1 MLKSLIW
8 LYNFRR
14 NTKKLKNAYAY
25 VLYTAQKDYF
35 RQKKNDNLT
44 EYECEEVVFY
54 LNAMDKAYK
63 QMNAITFWQAA
74 TREHDNF
81 LGYIHLF
88 KQNMHKC
95 NALLMKA
102 TRKELAKLQSDINF
116 LLNDETCTV
125 FNQLNSSEQFVF
137 AKAANLLI
145 HILKAIDEQ
154 DLKAFSKY
162 KQQLNIIL
170 SNISLKRY
178 KAIFRQIDIARR
190 KNVQA

>member
-25 VLYTAQKDYF
+25 VLYTAQKDYL

-44 EYECEEVVFY
+44 DYDCEEIVFY
-54 LNAMDKAYK
+54 LNAMENAFEKMDK
-63 QMNAITFWQAA
+63 ITFWQAA
-74 TREHDNF
+74 TKEHDNF

-95 NALLMKA
+95 NDLLMKA
-102 TRKELAKLQSDINF
+102 TRRELAKLQSDINF
-116 LLNDETCTV
+116 LLNDKSCLIFE
-125 FNQLNSSEQFVF
+125 QLNSSEQFVF

-162 KQQLNIIL
+162 KHQLNIIL
-170 SNISLKRY
+170 GNISLKRY
-178 KAIFRQIDIARR
+178 KAIFRQIDMAR